1 MGVMKSLNCFACV
14 TRALLCV
21 ALALS
26 VCASARA
33 VDVPNRNP
41 PEEERAVRQAREA
54 MAQSNWAEALARL
67 EPHVQVHPDSADAF
81 NLLGY
86 ARRQLGRYPQA
97 LDAYQRA
104 LTIDPDHLGAL
115 EYLGELMLILHR
127 RGDAVRHLR
136 QLERLCPSGCDEVE
150 DLRRAIDRYDQTRGP
165 R

>member
-1 MGVMKSLNCFACV
+1 MGVMNAMNFFACV
-14 TRALLCV
+14 TRALLCL

-26 VCASARA
+26 LCTSARA

-54 MAQSNWAEALARL
+54 MAQSHWAEAVARL
-67 EPHVQVHPDSADAF
+67 EPHVQFHPDSADAF

-86 ARRQLGRYPQA
+86 ALRQLGRYPQA

-115 EYLGELMLILHR
+115 EYQGELMLILHR
-127 RGDAVRHLR
+127 REDAVRYLR
-136 QLERLCPSGCDEVE
+136 QLQRLCPSGCDEVD
-150 DLRRAIDRYDQTRGP
+150 DLRRAIDRYDQTRAP